1 MNSLLILIAVV
12 AGVAAIIQL
21 VRLNETASALR
32 KEKTEEIMTDEENN
46 AMAWGFLIFMFAY
59 FGFVIWL
66 MAKYGFGGLGPAA
79 SEHGEDLDW
88 LLRLNYWIIL
98 PVFFLTNALLFI
110 FSFKYKYDKNR
121 KATYFSHSNKL
132 ELIWTVV
139 PSTALAVIIFMGLK
153 TWVKIMFTAPEEGN
167 PMVVEAYAEQFQWT
181 FRLSG
186 ENNNLGNADYKLIC
200 PSFEYVNEH
209 GDTIK
214 FAGNP
219 MGVVTKEAVIAKL
232 AHIDQSVAKLNADLE
247 AATGANGEYFEPDEV
262 IEETMK
268 QIETLNTL
276 KYRIES
282 GIWPTVENDSSNAN
296 QNGIDDIYLAED
308 LYLIKG
314 RPVTFKFRSR
324 DVIHSAWFPHFR
336 AQMNCVPGMQT
347 SFTFTPKYTTKEF
360 AEIDEV
366 KAHYQD
372 INEKHNE
379 MLKSLGEEE
388 EVVEANF
395 LLLCNKI
402 CGAGHHN
409 MKRNI
414 IVVDEAEYEKWYEC
428 TDFAEA
434 VPVSPRL
441 DIMGNPVVYE
451 GWNSDSDEEL
461 VNHVNMAVVN
471 AEKAESTPEAEVV
484 DPMMNADSTVNMID
498 SVGVD
503 MITDSVATPPTM

>member
-32 KEKTEEIMTDEENN
+32 KEKTEEIVTDEENN
-46 AMAWGFLIFMFAY
+46 FMAWGFLIFMFAY

-79 SEHGEDLDW
+79 SEHGEELDW
-88 LLRLNYWIIL
+88 LLKLNYWIIL
-98 PVFFLTNALLFI
+98 PVFFLTNALLFV

-121 KATYFSHSNKL
+121 RATYFSHSNKL

-153 TWVKIMFTAPEEGN
+153 TWVNIMFTAPEEGN
-167 PMVVEAYAEQFQWT
+167 PMVVEAYAEQFKWS

-186 ENNNLGNADYKLIC
+186 ENNNLGDADYMLIC
-200 PSFEYVNEH
+200 PAVEYINEQ
-209 GDTIK
+209 GDSVK
-214 FAGNP
+214 FDGNP
-219 MGVVTKEAVIAKL
+219 LGVVTKEGVLAKL
-232 AHIDQSVAKLNADLE
+232 AHIDQQVAQLNSTLADAE
-247 AATGANGEYFEPDEV
+247 GANGEYYESDEF
-262 IEETMK
+262 IDEKLK
-268 QIETLNTL
+268 QIETLHTL

-282 GIWPTVENDSSNAN
+282 GLWPTVKNDSSNAN
-296 QNGIDDIYLAED
+296 QNGKDDIYVSDD

-314 RPVTFKFRSR
+314 RPVTFKLRSK

-336 AQMNCVPGMQT
+336 AQMNCVPGMMT
-347 SFTFTPKYTTKEF
+347 SFTFTPKYTTEEF
-360 AEIDEV
+360 ATLPEV
-366 KAHYQD
+366 QAHYKE
-372 INEKHNE
+372 INEIHKE
-379 MLKSLGEEE
+379 LMESRGEE
-388 EVVEANF
+388 VDKVDFNF

-409 MKRNI
+409 MQKKI
-414 IVVDEAEYEKWYEC
+414 IVVEEADYEKWYEC
-428 TDFAEA
+428 TDFTEA
-434 VPVSPRL
+434 IPVSPRM

-471 AEKAESTPEAEVV
+471 KEKADEAKEEAPEA
-484 DPMMNADSTVNMID
+484 DPMVNDTTGVVTDSTQV
-498 SVGVD
+498 
-503 MITDSVATPPTM
+503 ITDTTVISMSGL